1 MPRVHTYSVFLGDLF
16 DFNPSSNYIN
26 NRWNVKWYTIGF
38 WRPVQLDIPNNI
50 THYWSHL
57 SFFQELP
64 NLTFRNN
71 TTHYWF
77 CQKKCQLWRRIK
89 KNWTIGIEKALG
101 KALRNASNKRDFE
114 FGRKFFF
121 PEKVASWGRSVG
133 CIRSRPCQKC
143 AKCHRSQT
151 ELKITQHTIEI

>member
-114 FGRKFFF
+114 FGGKFFF
-121 PEKVASWGRSVG
+121 PEKVASWGRVYSKPSLSKM
-133 CIRSRPCQKC
+133 CNAIE
-143 AKCHRSQT
+143 AK
-151 ELKITQHTIEI
+151 LN

>member
-1 MPRVHTYSVFLGDLF
+1 MDILKTDGTINYSVFLGHLF
-16 DFNPSSNYIN
+16 DFNPISNYIN

-38 WRPVQLDIPNNI
+38 WRPVQLDIPNKI

-89 KNWTIGIEKALG
+89 KNWTIGISKKLLVKPSEMLQTNAISSLG
-101 KALRNASNKRDFE
+101 E
-114 FGRKFFF
+114 IFFF
-121 PEKVASWGRSVG
+121 PEKVASWGRVYSKPSLSKM
-133 CIRSRPCQKC
+133 CNAIE
-143 AKCHRSQT
+143 AK
-151 ELKITQHTIEI
+151 LN